1 MINKMWFQK
10 HQSSISL
17 CLLALYFI
25 INGFINSTT
34 ELMEAMRNPPL
45 PFSSWEPFVWEYTS
59 AIGSFVVVC
68 ALAAALNRYP
78 WNWNR
83 PLYSAYQ
90 YSVMGLLFA
99 ISHIMFMVIS
109 REAIY
114 TLAGRD
120 YQFAVSLEQ
129 WTFEL
134 IYEIRKDVW
143 SFVFFVVLIECY
155 RYTIAQW
162 LGNASSIA
170 LDKERYSG
178 NSKSTDTSS
187 DDFLLIKKLGREFLI
202 NKQDINWMASSGN
215 YVNLHIG
222 ANVYPMRT
230 TLSAFLDANTHL
242 PFRRVHR
249 SFAVNIN
256 DIDNIEVA
264 VSGDGIISLTSGQTV
279 KMSRRFKLTATQ

>member
-10 HQSSISL
+10 HQTSISL

-34 ELMEAMRNPPL
+34 VLMEAMRNPPL
-45 PFSSWEPFVWEYTS
+45 PFSTWEPFVWEYTS

-68 ALAAALNRYP
+68 ALAVALNRYP

-83 PLYSAYQ
+83 PLYSALQ

-109 REAIY
+109 RETIY
-114 TLAGRD
+114 ALAGRD

-129 WTFEL
+129 WAFEL

-143 SFVFFVVLIECY
+143 SFVFFVLLMECY
-155 RYTIAQW
+155 RFTITQW

-170 LDKERYSG
+170 LDKE
-178 NSKSTDTSS
+178 KSSDNNKGADTSS

-222 ANVYPMRT
+222 TNVYPMRT

-264 VSGDGIISLTSGQTV
+264 VSGDGIISLTSGQTI

>member
-1 MINKMWFQK
+1 MMNKMWFQK
-10 HQSSISL
+10 HQTSISL

-34 ELMEAMRNPPL
+34 VLMEAMRTPPL
-45 PFSSWEPFVWEYTS
+45 PFSTWEPFVWEYTS

-68 ALAAALNRYP
+68 ALAVALNRYP
-78 WNWNR
+78 WKWNR

-114 TLAGRD
+114 TLAERD

-143 SFVFFVVLIECY
+143 SFVFFAVLIACY

-170 LDKERYSG
+170 LDKERSSDNNKG
-178 NSKSTDTSS
+178 ADTSS

-230 TLSAFLDANTHL
+230 TLSAFLDDNTHL

-264 VSGDGIISLTSGQTV
+264 VSGDGTISLTSGQTV
-279 KMSRRFKLTATQ
+279 KMSRRFKVTAAQ

>member
-10 HQSSISL
+10 HQTSISL

-34 ELMEAMRNPPL
+34 VLMEAMRTPPL
-45 PFSSWEPFVWEYTS
+45 PFSVWEPFVWEYTS

-68 ALAAALNRYP
+68 ALAVALNRYP
-78 WNWNR
+78 WNWGH
-83 PLYSAYQ
+83 PLFSAYQ
-90 YSVMGLLFA
+90 YIVIGLLFA
-99 ISHIMFMVIS
+99 ISHVLFMVIS
-109 REAIY
+109 REVIY
-114 TLAGRD
+114 ALAGRD

-129 WTFEL
+129 WAFEL
-134 IYEIRKDVW
+134 LYEIRKDVW
-143 SFVFFVVLIECY
+143 SFIFFVVLIGFY
-155 RYTIAQW
+155 RYTIAHW

-170 LDKERYSG
+170 LDREKSPG
-178 NSKSTDTSS
+178 NKKDAELPS
-187 DDFLLIKKLGREFLI
+187 DDLLLIKKLGREFLI
-202 NKQDINWMASSGN
+202 NKRDINWMASSGN

-242 PFRRVHR
+242 PFKRVHR

-256 DIDNIEVA
+256 DINNIEVA
-264 VSGDGIISLTSGQTV
+264 VSGDGIIFLTSGQTV